1 MVYSNKF
8 YFQNNCVQIIP
19 IAKSVH
25 MIVLAV
31 SGLSPAIHHVNAGNI
46 RYEAEKA
53 ISLELHN
60 AFVSSTIILVPH
72 QKHKLIGMA

>member
-1 MVYSNKF
+1 
-8 YFQNNCVQIIP
+8 
-19 IAKSVH
+19 

-46 RYEAEKA
+46 KYEAEKA